1 MQLFGLA
8 GWKGSGKTELMARLL
23 PVLVAR
29 GFAVSAVK
37 EARRDFDIDQPG
49 KDSFEHRTAGAT
61 EVMLASSHRWALMH
75 ERRGQD
81 DAPRLSEIVSRMSA
95 VDLVLAEGFRHE
107 PHPKLEVHRT
117 GSGKP
122 LLAATDPTILAVASD
137 RPIAGL
143 EHPVLPLA
151 DAEAIAEFV
160 LETCGLRAPARRGL
174 PGAALR
180 ATRGGGRD

>member
-8 GWKGSGKTELMARLL
+8 GWKRSGKTELMARLL

-29 GFAVSAVK
+29 GFVASAIK

-75 ERRGQD
+75 ERRGKD
-81 DAPRLSEIVSRMSA
+81 DVPRLAEVVSRMSRA
-95 VDLVLAEGFRHE
+95 DLVLVEGFRHE

-117 GSGKP
+117 EIGKP
-122 LLAATDPTILAVASD
+122 LLAPTDATIVAVAGD

-143 EHPVLPLA
+143 EHPLLPLA
-151 DAEAIAEFV
+151 DAEAIADFI
-160 LETCGLRAPARRGL
+160 LEKCGLRPPARPGL
-174 PGAALR
+174 PGAARR
-180 ATRGGGRD
+180 AILGGGRD